1 MQFSRIVAVFVTCF
15 FLANVPTSSACGESL
30 FRIGPGDRGHAYTAP
45 LPGKILIVARID
57 GARTL
62 ADALTTAGH
71 EVHVV
76 NSATELAGELDQSEY
91 DIVLALFSER
101 KLVEAQM
108 VASRA
113 TFLPV
118 AAAPEER
125 KLAKQEYQKA
135 LSTSDSLKRYLRTIH
150 RALKEAHA

>member
-1 MQFSRIVAVFVTCF
+1 MQVSRIVAVFVACF
-15 FLANVPTSSACGESL
+15 FLTHAATSSACGESL
-30 FRIGPGDRGHAYTAP
+30 FRIGPGDHRHSYTAP
-45 LPGKILIVARID
+45 LPGKILIVARVD

-118 AAAPEER
+118 AVAPEER
-125 KLAKQEYQKA
+125 KLARQEYRKA

-150 RALKEAHA
+150 RALKEAHV

>member
-1 MQFSRIVAVFVTCF
+1 MQFSRIFAVFGALLLLTN
-15 FLANVPTSSACGESL
+15 APTSSACGESL
-30 FRIGPGDRGHAYTAP
+30 FRIGPGDRGHSYTAP
-45 LPGKILIVARID
+45 LPGKILIVARTD
-57 GARTL
+57 GARAL
-62 ADALTTAGH
+62 ADALSTAGH
-71 EVHVV
+71 EVRVV
-76 NSATELAGELDQSEY
+76 DSATELAGELDQSEY

-118 AAAPEER
+118 ASAPEER
-125 KLAKQEYQKA
+125 KLAKQEYRKA

-150 RALKEAHA
+150 RTLKEAHA